1 VLAPKT
7 ISELNVTFND
17 WINKLFPLPQNTD
30 WQEILRDTSSPFS
43 SASSERLANLLD
55 QCVAVTGISDQLP
68 HFLPVLLSC
77 GTPETALTQLLDF
90 TQAFRI
96 SSGRDFNWNRPD
108 TTAFMYI
115 FGRSNFLAIRLKRN
129 PELADK
135 LLDSPFLLQQK
146 SLEVMETELLKRI
159 KQQPEYS
166 LAGFKNILRR
176 YKYEEYLRITVRDL
190 AQLCP
195 FKETLEELS
204 AIAIC
209 SLRAALSGITKHEL
223 GLNNFTVK
231 KTNPAESGVSGS
243 ESKSAQG
250 SESGELFP
258 FMILGMGKLGG
269 YELNYS
275 SDVDLIFIHDNE
287 VLTGDPEGDY
297 KLRIKAAKILIDVMA
312 DVTEEG
318 FLARMDMRL
327 RPGGDRAPLVQSLD
341 EMEFYYSSSGEL
353 WERQALIKAVPVAGS
368 VQSGKDFMSMIKP
381 FVFRSLLDE
390 AVLHDVEKIKK
401 RIEEEHIRESFLNVK
416 LGVGGIREIEFF
428 VQTFQLLYGGGKPGL
443 RSPATLEVL
452 GKLSDAEL
460 IPQRDADT
468 LAKAYLFLRRVEHH
482 LQLREEQQTHT
493 MPSDIEQQQQIARNL
508 AYAEFDL
515 EKARQQLLSD
525 LKDVMGSVRAVFSGL
540 FSRKHLEIEAAIRN
554 CARIQSFTTEE
565 QQFIEL
571 FSQHLAPLMHESTKN
586 KFQRL
591 FEAVS
596 VKIGYYRK
604 LSKHPSSLSRLMRIA
619 ETSEMLWNYLLNH
632 LDLLEQLD
640 NSRLEISAESW
651 TAQLEEKLLCC
662 ADNEEDEIDQLRQ
675 FKHTITFLLG
685 SAEMEGVLS
694 YERTRIGLTILAE
707 VIVQS
712 AFRLS
717 QKWLTQRYGEVKN
730 KHGESGQFA
739 IIGLGK
745 LGGSEL
751 TYFSDLDLIFIHSGE
766 GSTDGENGIGA
777 QEYWIKLIQRFISCL
792 STMTRTGYAYKLDAR
807 LRPSGNAGVLVTPL
821 GIYLKYHEKSQ
832 PWEHQA
838 LIKGRVIGGTGE
850 AKWFKEVE
858 DGIRSAVY
866 EWIPPEDMDA
876 QIHHFRLRK
885 EQELSGEKENRK
897 NIKVGRGGLLDIEF
911 LTQALQL
918 KYGRDYPQL
927 RCPKTMD
934 ALLELGELNL
944 LDQEEAQSL
953 RYNYKLL
960 RLIENGLRLI
970 YDESTDL
977 LDFEKVQTET
987 ILQLLKHHGYEVSN
1001 LRETVEKVAQN
1012 VREIYLKYF

>member
-1 VLAPKT
+1 L
-7 ISELNVTFND
+7 
-17 WINKLFPLPQNTD
+17 
-30 WQEILRDTSSPFS
+30 
-43 SASSERLANLLD
+43 
-55 QCVAVTGISDQLP
+55 
-68 HFLPVLLSC
+68 
-77 GTPETALTQLLDF
+77 
-90 TQAFRI
+90 
-96 SSGRDFNWNRPD
+96 
-108 TTAFMYI
+108 YI

-146 SLEVMETELLKRI
+146 SLEVMETELRKRI
-159 KQQPEYS
+159 EQRPEFS
-166 LAGFKNILRR
+166 LAEFKNILRR

-223 GLNNFTVK
+223 GLSNLPVK
-231 KTNPAESGVSGS
+231 QTNPAENAASGI
-243 ESKSAQG
+243 ESKPAQG
-250 SESGELFP
+250 SEPEEIFP

-287 VLTGDPEGDY
+287 ELTGDPEADY

-327 RPGGDRAPLVQSLD
+327 RPGGDRAHLVQSLD
-341 EMEFYYSSSGEL
+341 EMEIYYSSSGEL

-390 AVLHDVEKIKK
+390 AVLHDVEKVKK
-401 RIEEEHIRESFLNVK
+401 RIEEEHLRESFLNVK

-428 VQTFQLLYGGGKPGL
+428 VQTFQLLYGGGKPEL
-443 RSPATLEVL
+443 RSPATLDVL
-452 GKLSDAEL
+452 EKLRDAEL

-508 AYAEFDL
+508 AYSEFDL
-515 EKARQQLLSD
+515 EEARQQLLSD

-540 FSRKHLEIEAAIRN
+540 FSRKHLEIEAAILN
-554 CARIQSFTTEE
+554 CAKIQSFTAEE

-632 LDLLEQLD
+632 LDLLDQLD
-640 NSRLEISAESW
+640 NSRLEISAENW
-651 TAQLEEKLLCC
+651 TAQLEDMLLCC

-707 VIVQS
+707 VIVQA

-730 KHGESGQFA
+730 KLGESGQFA

-766 GSTDGENGIGA
+766 GFTGGENGIGA
-777 QEYWIKLIQRFISCL
+777 QEYWIKLIQRLISCL
-792 STMTRTGYAYKLDAR
+792 STITRTGYAYKLDAR

-821 GIYLKYHEKSQ
+821 DIYLKYHEKSQ

-838 LIKGRVIGGTGE
+838 LIKGRVIGGKCE

-866 EWIPPEDMDA
+866 EWIPPEDMNA
-876 QIHHFRLRK
+876 QINHFRLRK
-885 EQELSGEKENRK
+885 EQELSGENENRK

-934 ALLELGELNL
+934 ALLKLGELNL
-944 LDQEEAQSL
+944 IDLEEAQNL

-987 ILQLLKHHGYEVSN
+987 ILQLLKHHGYEVIN
-1001 LRETVEKVAQN
+1001 LRETVENVTQK
-1012 VREIYLKYF
+1012 VREIYLQYF